1 MSEQDATQRDETE
14 RDDLAAYEDI
24 EAAFRALPPEHRYS
38 NYTVINASRTLTRL
52 EVASEAALVKEFAEA
67 RGVLATV
74 LMDHEYVAFV
84 SLSGPAGAIAD
95 VAADM
100 IAVGYACAG

>member
-1 MSEQDATQRDETE
+1 MSEQDGNE
-14 RDDLAAYEDI
+14 RDDLSNYEDI

-38 NYTVINASRTLTRL
+38 NYTVINSSRTLTRL
-52 EVASEAALVKEFAEA
+52 EVASEAALVQEFAAA
-67 RGVLATV
+67 RGVLSTV
-74 LMDHEYVAFV
+74 IMDHEYVALV

-100 IAVGYACAG
+100 IAVGYACAS